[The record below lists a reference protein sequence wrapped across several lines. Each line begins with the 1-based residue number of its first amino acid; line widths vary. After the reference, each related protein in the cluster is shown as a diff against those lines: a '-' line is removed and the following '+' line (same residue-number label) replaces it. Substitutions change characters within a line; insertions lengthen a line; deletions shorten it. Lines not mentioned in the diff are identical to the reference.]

1 MARAWGV
8 DIESGMLCREP
19 CSRLVCFNHQFTQE
33 RLVVTCPS
41 RCHQPVRCDG
51 NCGKVHICTFCE
63 FHESVNEAP
72 VPPRTVLPLEESVN
86 LWMNAMIT
94 IADRNEDADDML
106 LLQQCDKI
114 QQQNRDSHAARVPA
128 SSPQPRHVRSP
139 PPKPPRAA
147 GSVSAWSPAP
157 PPMRCTE
164 SSASIPMQ
172 RSGPY
177 DPHGARPKWGYAAK
191 IGFHAVRPEPMGTN
205 ACSSERAVASCVLE
219 KSF

>member
-1 MARAWGV
+1 M
-8 DIESGMLCREP
+8 
-19 CSRLVCFNHQFTQE
+19 
-33 RLVVTCPS
+33 
-41 RCHQPVRCDG
+41 
-51 NCGKVHICTFCE
+51 FCE

-72 VPPRTVLPLEESVN
+72 VPPRTVLPLEEGVN

-94 IADRNEDADDML
+94 IADTNEDADDML

-128 SSPQPRHVRSP
+128 SSPESPHVRSP
-139 PPKPPRAA
+139 PPKPPCGA

-164 SSASIPMQ
+164 SSASIPVQ

-191 IGFHAVRPEPMGTN
+191 IGFHALGTELIAAN
-205 ACSSERAVASCVLE
+205 GCSSERAVASCALQ
-219 KSF
+219 KRF